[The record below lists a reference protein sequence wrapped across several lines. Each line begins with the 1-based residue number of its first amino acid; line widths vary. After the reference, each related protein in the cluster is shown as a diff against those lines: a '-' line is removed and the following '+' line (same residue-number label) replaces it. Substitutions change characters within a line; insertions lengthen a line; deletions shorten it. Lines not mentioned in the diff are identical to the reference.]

1 MFIMSHRLVCH
12 LFVLIR
18 RQSHTL
24 LKLCEIEMFT
34 HCPTSCHPLVLNPR
48 PSAMPTASICARII
62 KISKYYQTFN
72 RCFFS
77 QVTTVTE
84 LSVTSDTG
92 QCRPGQARS
101 GQAGRAEQQPS
112 LALLCSL
119 FLGTGQWWL
128 GSSWLVSL
136 TKVPVGAGSILDN
149 STPIGTDVVRCGSD
163 T

>member
-1 MFIMSHRLVCH
+1 MSNLW
-12 LFVLIR
+12 
-18 RQSHTL
+18 HT
-24 LKLCEIEMFT
+24 KKGE
-34 HCPTSCHPLVLNPR
+34 
-48 PSAMPTASICARII
+48 CARII

-119 FLGTGQWWL
+119 FLGTELWL
-128 GSSWLVSL
+128 PGSSVLVSYGRTIRPRGSWFNPGHGIVSVL
-136 TKVPVGAGSILDN
+136 QNPVGRILSLWIVICGPVDKEWTCGLIT
-149 STPIGTDVVRCGSD
+149 STACQL
-163 T
+163 

>member
-1 MFIMSHRLVCH
+1 MQMKRLRLSYCS
-12 LFVLIR
+12 VLAWQIHANDKTR
-18 RQSHTL
+18 S
-24 LKLCEIEMFT
+24 
-34 HCPTSCHPLVLNPR
+34 
-48 PSAMPTASICARII
+48 CARII

-119 FLGTGQWWL
+119 FLGTELWL
-128 GSSWLVSL
+128 PGSSVLVSYGR
-136 TKVPVGAGSILDN
+136 TIRPRGSWFNPGHGIL
-149 STPIGTDVVRCGSD
+149 SLLSLCSEFAYQLH
-163 T
+163 